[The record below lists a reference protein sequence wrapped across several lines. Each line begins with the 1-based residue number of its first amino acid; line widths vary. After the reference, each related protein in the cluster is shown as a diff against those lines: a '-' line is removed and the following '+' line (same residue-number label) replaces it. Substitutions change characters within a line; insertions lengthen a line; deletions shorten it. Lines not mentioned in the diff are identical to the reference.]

1 MIKSSN
7 KSYSKTGTNNN
18 YTFNSFG
25 SKSQDLIIVKEIKE
39 WINKIKTDNF
49 DEMISIFELNKTKW
63 NEQIKL
69 ILKELTRNHKN
80 YVLDYILKNIQ
91 SNLSNS
97 TKKKYISYT
106 LLNENV
112 WVGKNNNVG
121 LDDFQSIT
129 ETFDILISNG
139 FNFIDFSV
147 INNELSNKHGITEML
162 INLNQFYFNVI
173 KKDTRFSKEL
183 QKELFEYITIKMNF
197 KNIEV
202 FINSI
207 QKNPN
212 ILNKINLIIDIY
224 YTEERILERRL
235 KQTESF
241 LGALMNDDNGIN
253 IELRDKL
260 YNYFTTIY
268 WNKQHFVSC
277 LTIMF
282 NKITDSNCMLFIDN
296 IQFLLSRNVDVM
308 TFEIFKLIVSRES
321 TNISEKN
328 IVNCLLSNLVG
339 RTDLIKY
346 FESIDIKLIK
356 HQFITNILNNY
367 TEWIEEVILHQ
378 KKLNPDVPNDE
389 FKNNDYGVLM
399 MILGIAYSKGYMCE
413 EILNVI
419 SRIIE
424 SDVNLIKPFGIFLET
439 SKINPN
445 ILVLNIQEL
454 ISKYI
459 LRFYFNSK
467 TGLREK
473 YTIESVLSNFIS
485 LGQKTKID
493 VRIQHIE
500 HFMNYRTFIITT
512 QSNKKLLNKKQ
523 NISNRF
529 ALISVSDDEKDEKD
543 EDEEDEEDEEDKN
556 EEDENE
562 EDENIEPNEKIL
574 NQINS
579 YFKSNG
585 TDDSFDDL
593 KYFIETTDIKIKCSD
608 FAYTLF
614 YSLGERKIKDI
625 NTIKMLIQK
634 MSQTIGFEELM
645 TDLTELIKTNFR
657 MIEILKCDNPMLIEI
672 IDVLKK
678 F

>member
-1 MIKSSN
+1 MFKSSN

-18 YTFNSFG
+18 YSFNNFG
-25 SKSQDLIIVKEIKE
+25 SKSQEFIIIKEIKE
-39 WINKIKTDNF
+39 WISKIKKDNF
-49 DEMISIFELNKTKW
+49 DENISFFESNKTKW
-63 NEQIKL
+63 NDQIKL

-80 YVLDYILKNIQ
+80 DILEYILKKIQ

-97 TKKKYISYT
+97 TIKKKFISYT

-121 LDDFQSIT
+121 LDDFELIT

-147 INNELSNKHGITEML
+147 INNESTNKSGITEML
-162 INLNQFYFNVI
+162 INLNQFYFSVI
-173 KKDTRFSKEL
+173 KKDSRFSKEL
-183 QKELFEYITIKMNF
+183 QKELFEYITIKMNL
-197 KNIEV
+197 KNNEV

-212 ILNKINLIIDIY
+212 ILNKINSIIDIY
-224 YTEERILERRL
+224 YTEEQILERRL

-241 LGALMNDDNGIN
+241 LGALMNVDNCID

-260 YNYFTTIY
+260 YNYFTKIY

-277 LTIMF
+277 LTMMF
-282 NKITDSNCMLFIDN
+282 NKITDSNSMLFIDN

-321 TNISEKN
+321 TNITEKN

-346 FESIDIKLIK
+346 FESIDIELIK

-399 MILGIAYSKGYMCE
+399 MILGIAYSKGYMFE

-419 SRIIE
+419 SSIIE

-445 ILVLNIQEL
+445 IFELNIQEL

-459 LRFYFNSK
+459 SKFYFNSK

-473 YTIESVLSNFIS
+473 YTIESILSNFIS
-485 LGQKTKID
+485 SGLKTKIEI
-493 VRIQHIE
+493 RIQHIE
-500 HFMNYRTFIITT
+500 QFMNYKTFIITT
-512 QSNKKLLNKKQ
+512 PSNKKLLNEKQ

-529 ALISVSDDEKDEKD
+529 AIISVPDDDENHDDENHDDENHDDENDDDENDDDENDDDENDDEK
-543 EDEEDEEDEEDKN
+543 
-556 EEDENE
+556 EN
-562 EDENIEPNEKIL
+562 K
-574 NQINS
+574 
-579 YFKSNG
+579 
-585 TDDSFDDL
+585 
-593 KYFIETTDIKIKCSD
+593 
-608 FAYTLF
+608 
-614 YSLGERKIKDI
+614 
-625 NTIKMLIQK
+625 
-634 MSQTIGFEELM
+634 
-645 TDLTELIKTNFR
+645 
-657 MIEILKCDNPMLIEI
+657 EIAVAE
-672 IDVLKK
+672 
-678 F
+678 